1 MTIAM
6 SKKFSER
13 IFFRPL
19 FFILRPFANLIR
31 YLMLKIMKKL
41 RLPGDDRPARA
52 AASHLLE
59 ELILPSGFR
68 IFSDRGFRELAQF
81 STLPTTEQDRVFN
94 ELETAGICLALF
106 CLDFADA
113 LVKPEDYHFWREV
126 KDRLPKE
133 FEENLIKMGAE
144 KESAHLYQDLI
155 SMRYQEYEKTTQ
167 EAIDIWNSEEPRF
180 RELQTEVA
188 KHSAARVH
196 AIAIGAADHIRR
208 GKLKKVDRL
217 PSFLISW
224 LLYLNEDIGKF
235 IKKL

>member
-1 MTIAM
+1 M

-19 FFILRPFANLIR
+19 FFILRPFANSIR

-41 RLPGDDRPARA
+41 RPPGDDRPARA

-59 ELILPSGFR
+59 EVVLPSGFR
-68 IFSDRGFRELAQF
+68 IFGDGKFRDLVKF
-81 STLPTTEQDRVFN
+81 NSLPATEQDRIFN

-133 FEENLIKMGAE
+133 FEENLIKLGAE
-144 KESAHLYQDLI
+144 KENAHLYQNLI
-155 SMRYQEYEKTTQ
+155 SMRYHEYKEMTQ

-180 RELQTEVA
+180 REFQTEAA
-188 KHSAARVH
+188 KHSIARVH
-196 AIAIGAADHIRR
+196 AIAISVADHIRR
-208 GKLKKVDRL
+208 GKLKKIDRL
-217 PSFLISW
+217 PSFLRSW
-224 LLYLNEDIGKF
+224 LLYLNEDIGKL

>member
-1 MTIAM
+1 M
-6 SKKFSER
+6 SKKISER

-19 FFILRPFANLIR
+19 FFILRPWANSIR

-41 RLPGDDRPARA
+41 RPPGDDRPARA

-59 ELILPSGFR
+59 ELVLPSGFR
-68 IFSDRGFRELAQF
+68 IFRDSKFRDLVKF
-81 STLPTTEQDRVFN
+81 NSLSVTEQDRIFN

-144 KESAHLYQDLI
+144 KENAHLYQNLI
-155 SMRYQEYEKTTQ
+155 SMRYLEYKDLTQ
-167 EAIDIWNSEEPRF
+167 EARDIWNSEEPRF

-188 KHSAARVH
+188 KHSIARVH
-196 AIAIGAADHIRR
+196 AIAIGTAGHIRR
-208 GKLKKVDRL
+208 GKFRKKDLL
-217 PSFLISW
+217 PRFLRSW
-224 LLYLNEDIGKF
+224 LLYLNEDVGKF